1 MARRWWG
8 LLVLSLSLV
17 VIGLDTTVLNVA
29 LPTLARDLGASTS
42 QLQWI
47 VDSYVLVLAALM
59 LPVGALGDR
68 YGRRA
73 GLVAGLLLFGTMSAV
88 AAWAGSTGVLIGAR
102 AGMGLAAAALGTL
115 ALSIIPAMFGPAE
128 RPRALAVAT
137 VGIFLGL
144 PVGPLLGGWLLDHFW
159 WGSVFL
165 INVPVTAVAA
175 VAALVL
181 LPPSRSATARRPDPA
196 GGLLVMVGLGALVYG
211 VIEAPVTGWGSGR
224 TLAGLAAGAL
234 LLAAFVLVER
244 RVAEPMVDLRL
255 FADPRFAWA
264 TAALTLVSAAL
275 FGLLFVLPQY
285 LQVIAGNDAFGTGLR
300 LLPMIGGL
308 VVGGSVSDRLAA
320 RAGAP
325 AMIAGGLLLLGAGF
339 VVGSRVQVGS
349 GYPLLA
355 TALAVIGLGLGAA
368 MPTAVDAVL
377 GALPADSAGVGMA
390 ITTSLRMVAGA
401 IGVALLPSLLSS
413 VYRDRVAA
421 AAAAIPGLPD
431 AAARAATES
440 VAGAAGVADRL
451 GAAGAGLRAAAYG
464 AFTDGM
470 SLVLLLGA
478 ATAVLAAVLV
488 GVFLPRT
495 PAAPTPPPAE
505 RVPVPA

>member
-1 MARRWWG
+1 MERRWWG

-29 LPTLARDLGASTS
+29 LPTLATDLGASTGD
-42 QLQWI
+42 LQWI
-47 VDSYVLVLAALM
+47 VDSYVLVFAALM

-73 GLVAGLLLFGTMSAV
+73 GLVAGLVLFGATSAV
-88 AAWAGSTGVLIGAR
+88 ASWAGSTGVLIAAR

-165 INVPVTAVAA
+165 INVPVTLLAA
-175 VAALVL
+175 AAALVL
-181 LPPSRSATARRPDPA
+181 LPESRSATARRADPL
-196 GGLLVMVGLGALVYG
+196 GGVLVMLGLGALVYG
-211 VIEAPVTGWGSGR
+211 VVEAPVAGWGSGR
-224 TLAGLAAGAL
+224 TVTGLAAGAL
-234 LLAAFVLVER
+234 LLTAFLLVER
-244 RVAEPMVDLRL
+244 RIPEPMVDLRL
-255 FADPRFAWA
+255 FRDPRFGWA
-264 TAALTLVSAAL
+264 TAALTLVSVAL

-300 LLPMIGGL
+300 LLPMIGAL
-308 VVGGSVSDRLAA
+308 VVGGAVSDRLAA
-320 RAGAP
+320 RLGSAPVIAAGLVVLA
-325 AMIAGGLLLLGAGF
+325 AGF
-339 VVGSRVQVGS
+339 VAGSRVQADS

-355 TALAVIGLGLGAA
+355 GALAVIGFGLGAA

-377 GALPADSAGVGMA
+377 GALPPDSAGVGMA

-401 IGVALLPSLLSS
+401 LGVAVLPSVLSS
-413 VYRDRVAA
+413 VYRDPVAA
-421 AAAAIPGLPD
+421 AAGAMPMLPPAAVT
-431 AAARAATES
+431 AATDS
-440 VAGAAGVADRL
+440 VAGAAAVADRL
-451 GAAGAGLRAAAYG
+451 GPAGAGLRAAAYA
-464 AFTDGM
+464 AFADGM

-488 GVFLPRT
+488 GLFLPRT
-495 PAAPTPPPAE
+495 PATPGPAPE
-505 RVPVPA
+505 RVPVSA